1 MLVVYEALK
10 DVLGKTSL
18 KTLLLNCVTKVVL
31 YFSLKW
37 LARTMCPISSN
48 VIQGLAFWHPYLL
61 YISLVYFSMK
71 EALGIM
77 EEVLKRP
84 NSFHKKEWL
93 HQTIVKLAIEN
104 DRTFAID

>member
-1 MLVVYEALK
+1 
-10 DVLGKTSL
+10 
-18 KTLLLNCVTKVVL
+18 
-31 YFSLKW
+31 
-37 LARTMCPISSN
+37 
-48 VIQGLAFWHPYLL
+48 
-61 YISLVYFSMK
+61 MK

>member
-1 MLVVYEALK
+1 MLVVYKALK

-37 LARTMCPISSN
+37 LARTMCLISCYE
-48 VIQGLAFWHPYLL
+48 IQGLAFWHPYLL
-61 YISLVYFSMK
+61 YIRSVYFWMK
-71 EALGIM
+71 EVLGITD
-77 EEVLKRP
+77 EVLKRP

-104 DRTFAID
+104 NRTLPID